1 MYNVIYDF
9 AEKKPVNPILAQIP
23 VDQVGDTPTDEQ
35 GECSVKRNSE
45 DLQLECNGGMP
56 EELFKELED
65 IDEIV

>member
-1 MYNVIYDF
+1 M
-9 AEKKPVNPILAQIP
+9 NPILAQIP